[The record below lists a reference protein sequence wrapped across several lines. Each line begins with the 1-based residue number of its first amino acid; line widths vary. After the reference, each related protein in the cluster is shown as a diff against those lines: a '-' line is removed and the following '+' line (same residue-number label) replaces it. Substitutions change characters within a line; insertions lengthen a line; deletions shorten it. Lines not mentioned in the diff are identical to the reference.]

1 VYRNVELRL
10 RALDGL
16 WPWRF
21 NKRTDETLR
30 LRQCRGGRN
39 GVDGRQREDRSI
51 VVLDRCLVRT
61 MVIEQAVRGYVAVD
75 HEFGMSMLFMLVNV
89 LGRSDRQQADGQA
102 QYAREDSGHPH
113 MENRM

>member
-10 RALDGL
+10 RALDGF

-21 NKRTDETLR
+21 NQRTDETLR
-30 LRQCRGGRN
+30 LRECRKGRN
-39 GVDGRQREDRSI
+39 GVDRGQCEDWR
-51 VVLDRCLVRT
+51 VVILDGCLVRT
-61 MVIEQAVRGYVAVD
+61 MVVEHAVRGYVAVD
-75 HEFGMSMLFMLVNV
+75 HEFGMSMLLMLVNV

-113 MENRM
+113 TGNRM